1 MKSWQRFLIEVSE
14 SAVLSCLEP
23 ERIHFRREHE
33 NDVPRVR
40 AAICRAKN
48 GRLARFRP
56 PMNRNGFLLACLDY
70 TEHREN
76 EYLVVGYGFRNGS
89 TTKIESLH
97 LVIGSTNSVA
107 IPATVA
113 HALWNHCDQHD
124 ANEVILFH
132 NHPLNP
138 LNLLVDNLPLASQAD
153 RLTLESRALRPIQ
166 LVRRVLGQGRVI
178 FYLGENGF
186 VKQFHL
192 PSILR
197 C

>member
-1 MKSWQRFLIEVSE
+1 MIESESLYECWQRFLIEVSE

-23 ERIHFRREHE
+23 EPIHFRREHE

-56 PMNRNGFLLACLDY
+56 PMNRNGFLLGCLDY
-70 TEHREN
+70 TEHRE
-76 EYLVVGYGFRNGS
+76 
-89 TTKIESLH
+89 
-97 LVIGSTNSVA
+97 
-107 IPATVA
+107 
-113 HALWNHCDQHD
+113 
-124 ANEVILFH
+124 NEVILFH

-138 LNLLVDNLPLASQAD
+138 LNLLVDNLPMASQAD
-153 RLTLESRALRPIQ
+153 RLTLKSRALRPTQ
-166 LVRRVLGQGRVI
+166 LVRRVFGQGRVI

-192 PSILR
+192 PSILSLLER
-197 C
+197 ARRPDAEVTWNRLNEKSI